1 MPRKS
6 GPRASEPSACREC
19 RASRLERFL
28 PCVPCGC
35 RVSCSSCR
43 RCVFSYVRIA
53 RELKHA
59 HCVRQNY
66 SANQRKTSPLTV
78 SESLSDDCLPRT
90 VRLHWTRLVR
100 CAAFYDRC
108 WGLGAATAR
117 AKPQA
122 AGDPVSSACGD
133 ADGPAVVEVG
143 EAVVLS
149 EGVLPLST
157 PAVATERCATE
168 VPVTAPWGSPFGE
181 VPVTA
186 P

>member
-1 MPRKS
+1 MT
-6 GPRASEPSACREC
+6 
-19 RASRLERFL
+19 
-28 PCVPCGC
+28 
-35 RVSCSSCR
+35 
-43 RCVFSYVRIA
+43 
-53 RELKHA
+53 
-59 HCVRQNY
+59 N
-66 SANQRKTSPLTV
+66 
-78 SESLSDDCLPRT
+78 DCLPRA
-90 VRLHWTRLVR
+90 VALNWTRLDR

-133 ADGPAVVEVG
+133 ADGPAVEEVGEVG

-168 VPVTAPWGSPFGE
+168 VPVTAPWGSPFGAAPPAGSRSGE
-181 VPVTA
+181 RMVPATA
-186 P
+186 PIAVPGSRPSRLTSRNSAGSDEPGALWE

>member
-1 MPRKS
+1 MCP
-6 GPRASEPSACREC
+6 SELYSESAKD
-19 RASRLERFL
+19 L
-28 PCVPCGC
+28 P
-35 RVSCSSCR
+35 
-43 RCVFSYVRIA
+43 
-53 RELKHA
+53 L
-59 HCVRQNY
+59 
-66 SANQRKTSPLTV
+66 LTV
-78 SESLSDDCLPRT
+78 SESPSDDCLPRT
-90 VRLHWTRLVR
+90 VRLHWTRLDR

-181 VPVTA
+181 VPATA
-186 P
+186 PSAVPGSRSGERMVPATAPSAVPGSRPSRLTSRNSAGSDEPVA

>member
-1 MPRKS
+1 MCP
-6 GPRASEPSACREC
+6 SELYSESAKD
-19 RASRLERFL
+19 L
-28 PCVPCGC
+28 P
-35 RVSCSSCR
+35 
-43 RCVFSYVRIA
+43 
-53 RELKHA
+53 
-59 HCVRQNY
+59 
-66 SANQRKTSPLTV
+66 PLTV

-181 VPVTA
+181 APPAGSRSGERMVPATPPSAVPGSRPCRLTSRKSA
-186 P
+186 GCDEPVA